1 MKFSLSQVIKYS
13 FEKGLQMACQVS
25 FADEGFVT
33 SCPKEASETNKE
45 IFVNWIMWLT
55 VLH

>member
-25 FADEGFVT
+25 FVDEGFVT
-33 SCPKEASETNKE
+33 SHPQEESETNRH
-45 IFVNWIMWLT
+45 L
-55 VLH
+55 

>member
-25 FADEGFVT
+25 LADQIFVT
-33 SCPKEASETNKE
+33 SHPQEASETDRH
-45 IFVNWIMWLT
+45 L
-55 VLH
+55 